1 MLAADDVVDDL
12 EEFASLVWNVIRGYA
27 RWVDVLCI
35 TYVLTDYSMWEPEHT
50 YNWTARWRRWRRHFR
65 LIGRCRV
72 WPPTR
77 TATRCCWDDSGS
89 DAESFRTLED

>member
-1 MLAADDVVDDL
+1 MERKILAADGVVDDL

-50 YNWTARWRRWRRHFR
+50 VLTTGQPDGGA
-65 LIGRCRV
+65 GG
-72 WPPTR
+72 
-77 TATRCCWDDSGS
+77 ATSG
-89 DAESFRTLED
+89 